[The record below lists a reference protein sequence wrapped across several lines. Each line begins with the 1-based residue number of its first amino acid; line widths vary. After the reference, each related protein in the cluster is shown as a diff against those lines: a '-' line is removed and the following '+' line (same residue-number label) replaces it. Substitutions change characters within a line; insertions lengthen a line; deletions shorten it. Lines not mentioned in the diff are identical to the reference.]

1 MTTEVV
7 VVTTTNTV
15 VTENT
20 ETNVVEVTAS
30 GTTATVDLIAEGP
43 AGPPGPSGASVT
55 VQEDGVDVG
64 LLEDKLNF
72 TGSTVSVSN
81 DTLNDVITVDVNA
94 AAPGANSDITS
105 LSGITGGISTA
116 DYVQFDTA
124 AAATG
129 AVGRMLWND
138 TDGTL
143 EFQMKGGNV
152 TLQVGQEEV
161 LRVTNQSGAT
171 MVDGQ
176 VVYITGSTGNHLN
189 VTLSQANSEA
199 TSSKTL
205 AVVTETIP
213 NNQSGFATTSG
224 LVRNLDTSALVE
236 GGAVWLSPTVPGGLT
251 STKPTAP
258 DHSVLIGWCVRQHA
272 TVGSIYV
279 HIANGYELDEL
290 HNVAITSPTDGQ
302 ALKYDSASGLWKNGN
317 VIDTLADITD
327 VDLTDMAD
335 GDVLSY
341 NASLSKWKNE
351 RRVSLVDGGNF

>member
-7 VVTTTNTV
+7 VVTEANTV

-20 ETNVVEVTAS
+20 VTNVVEVTAA
-30 GTTATVDLIAEGP
+30 GTTATVQVTAEGP
-43 AGPPGPSGASVT
+43 AGPPGPT
-55 VQEDGVDVG
+55 PMIQDEGVNVAYLDNIM
-64 LLEDKLNF
+64 NF
-72 TGSTVSVSN
+72 TGAAVTVTN
-81 DTLNDVITVDVNA
+81 NPATDVITVNLDAANAGVNT
-94 AAPGANSDITS
+94 NITS
-105 LSGITGGISTA
+105 MTGVTGGISSP
-116 DYVQFDTA
+116 DFIQFDTA

-161 LRVTNQSGAT
+161 LRVTNQSGST

-189 VTLSQANSEA
+189 VTLSQANAES

-224 LVRNLDTSALVE
+224 LVRNLNTSALTE
-236 GGAVWLSPTVPGGLT
+236 GAAVWLSATTPGGLT
-251 STKPTAP
+251 STRPTQP
-258 DHSVLIGWCVRQHA
+258 NHSVLIGWCVRQHA
-272 TVGSIYV
+272 SVGVIYV

-290 HNVAITSPTDGQ
+290 HNVLIQTPTNGQ
-302 ALKYDSASGLWKNGN
+302 ALKYDSATGLWKNMDVLPFIN
-317 VIDTLADITD
+317 DIGD
-327 VDLTDMAD
+327 VEINDIAD

-341 NASLSKWKNE
+341 SASTNKWQNE
-351 RRVSLVDGGNF
+351 RRTGLVDGGNF